1 MPQQK
6 PRPTLTIS
14 LSRAEILCKGLVA
27 RLKVYEDSGYL
38 PQEVIR
44 RGTQKEQDVLSHYRM
59 PQPMP
64 MGEDS
69 KEDV

>member
-6 PRPTLTIS
+6 KPTLTIS

-44 RGTQKEQDVLSHYRM
+44 RGAQKQQDVLSHYRM
-59 PQPMP
+59 PQPTS